1 MNKFRRMEIFV
12 AVVEAGQLTR
22 ASEILYL
29 SKSAVSHALNNLEDY
44 LNLKLLNRT
53 SRSWQ
58 LTEAG
63 QTYYS
68 QCKKIIADIELME
81 DGVRLENQNLSGLIR
96 ISAPDTFGSYTL
108 APILSKFMDIHPNIV
123 IDLNLTDRFVDLIE
137 ERVDLAFRTGDITDQ
152 NLEVHRLGEAR
163 MMICASP
170 KYLEKYGEPTTY
182 AGLKNHRCI
191 RYTRSPVWRLSKEGR
206 QYEFTP
212 KDHLLTDSGES
223 MREFCVRGQGIACF
237 PSSLGE
243 FAVKKGRLVEILTNY
258 DLGAMPVQ
266 VIRLKKSHTPL
277 RVLRLFEF
285 IEEEFG
291 TRKRDI
297 AEFIAP

>member
-1 MNKFRRMEIFV
+1 MEIFV

-22 ASEILYL
+22 ASEILHL
-29 SKSAVSHALNNLEDY
+29 SKSAVSHALNNLEEY
-44 LNLKLLNRT
+44 LDLKLLNRT

-108 APILSKFMDIHPNIV
+108 APVLSKFMDKHPNIV
-123 IDLNLTDRFVDLIE
+123 IDLNLTERFVDLIE

-152 NLEVHRLGEAR
+152 NLEVHRIGEAK
-163 MMICASP
+163 MMIYASP
-170 KYLEKYGEPTTY
+170 KYLEKYGEPKTY
-182 AGLKNHRCI
+182 AELKNHRCI
-191 RYTRSPVWRLSKEGR
+191 RYTRSPVWRMSKGGR
-206 QYEFTP
+206 RYEFTP
-212 KDHLLTDSGES
+212 MDHLLTDSGES
-223 MREFCVRGQGIACF
+223 MREFCVRGQGLACF

-243 FAVKKGRLVEILTNY
+243 FAVAKGRLVEVLTNY
-258 DLGAMPVQ
+258 DFATMPVH
-266 VIRLKKSHTPL
+266 VIRLKKNHTPL

-285 IEEEFG
+285 VEEELG
-291 TRKRDI
+291 SRERDV
-297 AEFIAP
+297 AEFITP